1 MTDPNLRRILRNS
14 KRIANGWHYAFLP
27 MESSPT
33 KYQSMFYSLF
43 DSDLIHIGIRVIRF
57 PKKETSNDRYGR
69 LSELI
74 KLLSEADS
82 DKDSIWK
89 AMV

>member
-1 MTDPNLRRILRNS
+1 MIRGGTATLSFFQPEKLS
-14 KRIANGWHYAFLP
+14 LP

-74 KLLSEADS
+74 KLLSEAVS